1 MTTYFPVPQCL
12 VTQQLRRKHDVSSLV
27 SGTSL
32 MLHFGYIS
40 YRVQYLDKKKEPFED
55 SNMYF
60 TIATGYAEELRS
72 NTLYLY
78 ETRMLWNDGSYSSK
92 FVGTTEVAKPYISGT
107 QGIRTLLTCTED
119 NTSVT
124 RLHAG
129 CWIQAM
135 HTTIVNTLIVQNH
148 VLGASWI
155 WK

>member
-12 VTQQLRRKHDVSSLV
+12 VTQLLRRKHDVSSLV

-32 MLHFGYIS
+32 TLHFSYIS
-40 YRVQYLDKKKEPFED
+40 YRVQYLDKKKNP
-55 SNMYF
+55 SRIRNMYF
-60 TIATGYAEELRS
+60 TIATGYAEVLRS
-72 NTLYLY
+72 NVYLY
-78 ETRMLWNDGSYSSK
+78 ETRMLWNDVSYSSK
-92 FVGTTEVAKPYISGT
+92 VVGTTEVAKPYISGT

-135 HTTIVNTLIVQNH
+135 HTTIVNTLIVRNH